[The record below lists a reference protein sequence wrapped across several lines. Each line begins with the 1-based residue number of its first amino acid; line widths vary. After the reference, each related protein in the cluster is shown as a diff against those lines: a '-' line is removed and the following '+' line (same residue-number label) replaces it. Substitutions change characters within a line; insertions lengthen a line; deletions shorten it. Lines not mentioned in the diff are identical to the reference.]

1 MARGCGVSPCP
12 RILMRREAPS
22 GAQPQELADRARYP
36 ESPRRGPRVLRTPAP
51 GSPPL
56 RRRSDPPSLRQR
68 LGRTPK
74 ETGSRSRMVG
84 GGCTGR
90 RENFWLLPDGSGS
103 PGNTF
108 PQTYP
113 HPPKPR
119 PPRPAGCEQIGGA
132 PPRAAYPAGPSTR
145 PEECAP
151 PGVQA
156 GPGLWVARRRGTW
169 HPATHRWQDS
179 PAERSA
185 EEGPSR
191 QRGPE
196 VAGDLPLNEVIL
208 DELGRGEPLRAV
220 GSAVNRFL
228 YGLYV
233 DFFHYL

>member
-1 MARGCGVSPCP
+1 MG
-12 RILMRREAPS
+12 REAPS
-22 GAQPQELADRARYP
+22 GAQPQEPADRARYP

-56 RRRSDPPSLRQR
+56 RRRSDPPLPPSGRGWSEPQRRQDR
-68 LGRTPK
+68 GLEWWGVGALAGEKTFGSFPTVRGPQGTRFPK
-74 ETGSRSRMVG
+74 PTL
-84 GGCTGR
+84 T
-90 RENFWLLPDGSGS
+90 
-103 PGNTF
+103 
-108 PQTYP
+108 
-113 HPPKPR
+113 PPKPR
-119 PPRPAGCEQIGGA
+119 PPRPAGCEQIGVG

-169 HPATHRWQDS
+169 HPATHRRQDS

-196 VAGDLPLNEVIL
+196 VAADLPLNEVIL
-208 DELGRGEPLRAV
+208 DEPLRGEPLRAV

-233 DFFHYL
+233 DFFH

>member
-1 MARGCGVSPCP
+1 MLSPKNRQTEPGTPSRRVGVRGSFELWLPGRHPCGAGLTPLP
-12 RILMRREAPS
+12 PS
-22 GAQPQELADRARYP
+22 GRGWGEPQRRQDRGL
-36 ESPRRGPRVLRTPAP
+36 EWW
-51 GSPPL
+51 
-56 RRRSDPPSLRQR
+56 
-68 LGRTPK
+68 
-74 ETGSRSRMVG
+74 

-90 RENFWLLPDGSGS
+90 RENLWLLPDGSGS

-113 HPPKPR
+113 HPPKQR
-119 PPRPAGCEQIGGA
+119 PPRPAGCEQMGGA

-169 HPATHRWQDS
+169 HPATHRRQDS

-196 VAGDLPLNEVIL
+196 VAADLPLNEVIL
-208 DELGRGEPLRAV
+208 DELGRGELGCEPISFISCKFSNWL
-220 GSAVNRFL
+220 FL
-228 YGLYV
+228 A
-233 DFFHYL
+233 